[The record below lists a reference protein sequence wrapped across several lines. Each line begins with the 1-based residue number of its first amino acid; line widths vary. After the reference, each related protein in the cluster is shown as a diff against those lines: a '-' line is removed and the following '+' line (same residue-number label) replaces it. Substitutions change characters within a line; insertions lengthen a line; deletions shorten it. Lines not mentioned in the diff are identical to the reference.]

1 MQARPRVLDWMD
13 EGRIAPTDLRRALEV
28 TGVLP
33 DTLAWRSFVDRL
45 LLFGGTTL
53 TAAGVIFFLAFNWND
68 LGRFAKFALAQGLLV
83 VALVFFWR
91 AGIERI
97 AGKASLLAA
106 SLLTGALL
114 ALIGQTYQTGADT
127 FELFAVWA
135 AAILPWVLLA
145 RFPALWLFWL
155 LLVNLA
161 AHLYLGTFG
170 GPLWFFAGNER
181 QLWLL
186 FTLNTLALVV
196 WEGLALSGIE
206 WLRERWSARILAV
219 ASGGFAT
226 SLAVMDLVE
235 RQARPGAGVA
245 AWLAWMAAAY
255 FLYRIRMKD
264 VFVLAGGVLS
274 VVIVTTSFIVRNFL
288 RADAGAFL
296 FVGLVILGISAAGGW
311 WLKSVVAEEEK

>member
-1 MQARPRVLDWMD
+1 MQARQRVVEWL
-13 EGRIAPTDLRRALEV
+13 EAGRIAPVDLRRALEAA
-28 TGVLP
+28 GALP
-33 DTLAWRSFVDRL
+33 DAPAWRSFLDRL
-45 LLFGGTTL
+45 LLFGGTML
-53 TAAGVIFFLAFNWND
+53 TAAGVIFFLAFNWKD
-68 LGRFAKFALAQGLLV
+68 LGRYARFALAEGLV
-83 VALVFFWR
+83 VVTLVLVWR
-91 AGIERI
+91 LGTERI

-106 SLLTGALL
+106 SLFTGALL

-135 AAILPWVLLA
+135 ATILPWVLVA

-161 AHLYLGTFG
+161 AHLYLGTFRG
-170 GPLWFFAGNER
+170 LFGFFAGTER

-186 FTLNTLALVV
+186 FALNTVALVI
-196 WEGLALSGIE
+196 WEGLALSGIR
-206 WLRERWSARILAV
+206 WLQERWSARILAA

-226 SLAVMDLVE
+226 SLAVVDIVE
-235 RQARPGAGVA
+235 RQSRPGAGIA

-255 FLYRIRMKD
+255 FLYRLRRKD

-274 VVIVTTSFIVRNFL
+274 VVVVVASLIVRNFL

-311 WLKSVVAEEEK
+311 WLKSVVAEEGK